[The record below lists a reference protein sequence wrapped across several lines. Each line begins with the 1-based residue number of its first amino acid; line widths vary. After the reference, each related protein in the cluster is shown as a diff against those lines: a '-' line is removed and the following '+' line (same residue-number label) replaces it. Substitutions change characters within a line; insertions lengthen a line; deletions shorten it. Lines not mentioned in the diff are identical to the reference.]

1 MGTIVL
7 DEVEELIT
15 IKISELPSLES
26 ANNDSVLPIVD
37 SENTYKITE
46 EDLNKI
52 NINERTTLVSSTF
65 IDDVSNHKFSTI
77 QAAIDYIHNS
87 SWYGDLNNEQNAVVA
102 IYPGTYNEQLTSY
115 PYIKVINVFDKSNQG
130 DSKTV
135 QISPPSDKKTE
146 TILIEGSGYVYNF
159 IGITFTADPVE
170 HGPYANAINAK
181 FYNCRFNNGS
191 FLDGDAD
198 YACTLIFTGCTLNG
212 PTPINFTGTRGH
224 ADRSIYFYDTYGYA
238 DIILE
243 STFPT
248 GNPHVEALNSYLS
261 ASMSIKDDWGANIID
276 CRIQNFTGSPNRII
290 FDTTGDIKLDNS
302 TMSGGI
308 HFISNP
314 GHLCIQR
321 CSFNEPNATA
331 IIGADITADVPIT
344 NVEYCHNVQQ
354 NGIAGEIQTNDP
366 VKHIGNGSINE
377 YYSLQ
382 DAINSIAVK
391 GVIDLR
397 GSVVGLNK
405 IVIPSNVNV
414 TIDGHKLHSL
424 TFTNDIV
431 ELGANEQLVF
441 YGLANLTG
449 GNIEVNGDSSYVGFE
464 ECLTVDAYITLT
476 SGVSSYCLIYTSS
489 LDAPSGYPA
498 IKIDNTDTVIVS
510 GYSRV
515 KGGVGHP
522 ALMFTVDADSKL
534 KSKYSTILHGD
545 GSTNTPLGNT
555 SGVDINISMYAC
567 GLNAAWNP
575 SQFTNTI
582 GSAGNITDPQI
593 DF

>member
-1 MGTIVL
+1 MGTIIL
-7 DEVEELIT
+7 DEVEELTT

-26 ANNDSVLPIVD
+26 ASNDSVLPIVD

-52 NINERTTLVSSTF
+52 NINERTSLVSSTF
-65 IDDVSNHKFSTI
+65 IDDISNHKFSTI
-77 QAAIDYIHNS
+77 QAAIDYIHDS

-146 TILIEGSGYVYNF
+146 VMLIEGSGYVYNF

-170 HGPYANAINAK
+170 HGPYANAINAQ

-198 YACTLIFTGCTLNG
+198 YACTLFFSGCTLNG
-212 PTPINFTGTRGH
+212 PTPINFTGARGH
-224 ADRSIYFYDTYGYA
+224 ADRSIYFDNSYGYA

-248 GNPHVEALNSYLS
+248 GNPSVEALNCYLS
-261 ASMSIKDDWGANIID
+261 ASMSIKAAWEVNIID
-276 CRIQNFTGSPNRII
+276 SRIQNFTGSPNRLT
-290 FDTTGDIKLDNS
+290 FDTTGDIKISNS
-302 TMSGGI
+302 IMSGGI
-308 HFISNP
+308 HFVSNP
-314 GHLCIQR
+314 GHLCIQK
-321 CSFNEPNATA
+321 CNFNEPNATA

-344 NVEYCHNVQQ
+344 NIDYCHNVQQ

-366 VKHIGNGSINE
+366 VKHVGNGSINE

-391 GVIDLR
+391 GVVDLR
-397 GSVVGLNK
+397 GSLTDLDE
-405 IVIPSNVNV
+405 ITIPSNINV

-424 TFTNDIV
+424 TFTDDIV

-449 GNIEVNGDSSYVGFE
+449 GNIEVDGNSAYVGFE
-464 ECLTVDAYITLT
+464 ECLTVNAYVTLT
-476 SGVSSYCLIYTSS
+476 SGVGSYCLAYTSS
-489 LDAPSGYPA
+489 LSGITGHPA
-498 IKIDNTDTVIVS
+498 IKIDNTDVGIIS
-510 GYSRV
+510 GYSRIR
-515 KGGVGHP
+515 GGVGHP
-522 ALMFTVDADSKL
+522 ALMFTVDASNNL
-534 KSKYSTILHGD
+534 KAKYSTILHGD
-545 GSTNTPLGNT
+545 GSSNVPLGNT
-555 SGVDINISMYAC
+555 SGADIDISMYAC
-567 GLNAAWNP
+567 GLNAAWSP
-575 SQFTNTI
+575 SKFTNTI